1 MPTKDFLISCLSKEQ
16 FAPNGSF
23 DKGSINFL
31 AELLVSFIQKVKKG
45 QVFLVVV
52 LDGKNHETIG
62 RLPPYWGRKEASGL
76 GEESYQREEVGVT
89 VLEAGAVGGGVGVPV
104 AVAVGRVAH
113 GEVVLLG
120 GAVGGAKPTVLVPVT
135 RILR

>member
-1 MPTKDFLISCLSKEQ
+1 MRQDPHSRGYCDSYNTRTSKKLPTKDFLISCLSKEQ

-52 LDGKNHETIG
+52 LDGKNHETIE
-62 RLPPYWGRKEASGL
+62 RLPPY
-76 GEESYQREEVGVT
+76 
-89 VLEAGAVGGGVGVPV
+89 
-104 AVAVGRVAH
+104 
-113 GEVVLLG
+113 
-120 GAVGGAKPTVLVPVT
+120 
-135 RILR
+135 